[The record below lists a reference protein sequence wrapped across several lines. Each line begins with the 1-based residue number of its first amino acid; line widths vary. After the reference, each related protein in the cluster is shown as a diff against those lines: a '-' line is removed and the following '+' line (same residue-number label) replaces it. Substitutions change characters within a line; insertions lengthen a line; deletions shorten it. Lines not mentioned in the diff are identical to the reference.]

1 MRGVEDAGF
10 FAGLGFIFTRPGGG
24 AGLLGFVGRG
34 ILGHAIER
42 LAFSEDGEG
51 VIGDANIG
59 TCHSEGVVSDSGEDD
74 VALLRGKNL
83 NAGGLLVVSAVVSNP
98 SVSENLVAEAFFEF
112 LALILEAVV
121 GVFFACRDFEGVG
134 GCPES
139 NDGTAAI
146 DVVGDVFHLVIGE
159 IEEAGEDDHEIG
171 CLEGFETVDGG
182 GPGFDEYLLINA
194 EANGG
199 FETVV
204 LGEDAGKSGAG
215 FLGAILVVRGDED
228 DVLSAASCTTNAIVP
243 VLKLMNDLFGINS
256 GHVESIHSYTN
267 DQNLTDNFHDKD
279 RRGRSAPLNMV
290 ITETGAA
297 SAVAKA
303 LPELEGK
310 LTGSAI
316 RVPTPNVSL
325 AILNLNL
332 DTDTTKEAINQH
344 LRSASL
350 DDKLHE
356 QIEYRTSNELV
367 SSDLVGSERTSIVDG
382 PATIAD
388 GKRCVLYVWYDNE
401 MGYSYQVIRILQD
414 LAGLRYPQI
423 P

>member
-1 MRGVEDAGF
+1 MEPACLTWCFWRPSFLLHRFFFRHDGRLDVGQVGGLHAFDFTTEAEAAGIVGSYEIDFGIGLDVLFHTGGPVDAIKNEAAVVGVEDVLRGPLSGVEDAGF
-10 FAGLGFIFTRPGGG
+10 FAGLGFVFARPGGG
-24 AGLLGFVGRG
+24 AGLFGPISRG

-98 SVSENLVAEAFFEF
+98 SVSEDLVAEAFLEF

-139 NDGTAAI
+139 NDGTAPI
-146 DVVGDVFHLVIGE
+146 DVVCDVFHLVIGE

-171 CLEGFETVDGG
+171 CLEGFETVDVGG
-182 GPGFDEYLLINA
+182 TGFDKPLLINS

-204 LGEDAGKSGAG
+204 LGEDTGKSGAG

-228 DVLSAASCTTNAIVP
+228 DVLSFAGA
-243 VLKLMNDLFGINS
+243 
-256 GHVESIHSYTN
+256 
-267 DQNLTDNFHDKD
+267 
-279 RRGRSAPLNMV
+279 GRSFVNDW
-290 ITETGAA
+290 ICQ
-297 SAVAKA
+297 
-303 LPELEGK
+303 
-310 LTGSAI
+310 
-316 RVPTPNVSL
+316 R
-325 AILNLNL
+325 
-332 DTDTTKEAINQH
+332 D
-344 LRSASL
+344 
-350 DDKLHE
+350 
-356 QIEYRTSNELV
+356 
-367 SSDLVGSERTSIVDG
+367 
-382 PATIAD
+382 
-388 GKRCVLYVWYDNE
+388 
-401 MGYSYQVIRILQD
+401 
-414 LAGLRYPQI
+414 
-423 P
+423 